1 MKRGIQEHI
10 LEIGRSGCYFLC
22 LIEIANIVTHKEE
35 NPLYWYDEFLTLGYI
50 KRNCFVEFPYQ
61 ILERLTNKY
70 VSFRSEA
77 ADYKPIPDEFV
88 IKRFVLKQGNGA
100 LTHFV
105 LYDDADTEIFN
116 PLPESPAYKFG
127 KVDGCRVFEVG
138 K

>member
-1 MKRGIQEHI
+1 MKRGIQEHF

-22 LIEIANIVTHKEE
+22 LLEIANITETKQID
-35 NPLYWYDEFLTLGYI
+35 PLYRYEQFLKLGYI
-50 KRNCFVEFPYQ
+50 KRNCFVQMPSQ
-61 ILERLTNKY
+61 ILEHLTGKK

-88 IKRFVLKQGNGA
+88 IKRFALEQGNGA